1 MFSVCSTCNL
11 HVEEIN
17 RGGEVHLAW
26 TKCEN
31 KRRKKARRHMRG
43 DPMGARDGG
52 GGTVYA
58 GGSFRGQS
66 NVPDSLRSERLLKPR
81 NCLPGSVSPPLS
93 PENRCLEVG
102 GGVAECS

>member
-26 TKCEN
+26 AKCEN
-31 KRRKKARRHMRG
+31 KGRKKAIRRHRRG
-43 DPMGARDGG
+43 DPMGARGGG

-58 GGSFRGQS
+58 GGTFRGQS

-81 NCLPGSVSPPLS
+81 NCPSGFRVSTSLS
-93 PENRCLEVG
+93 
-102 GGVAECS
+102 